1 MFKRIIFLISLLLLL
16 GSCNTDGPIYVVDE
30 IDEKAIILKNWH
42 VIGPFETEEDEIGL
56 DIDYLDSFGKEDLI
70 TYKEFVTLD
79 SLSFPSSVR
88 SRRVAAEENVIDFNK
103 IFAIEDDGAP
113 HAVVYAGCVIKS
125 SQARKL
131 KLNFSSNDDA

>member
-1 MFKRIIFLISLLLLL
+1 MFKRNIFLIGLLLLV
-16 GSCNTDGPIYVVDE
+16 GCRGDGPIYVVDE

-70 TYKEFVTLD
+70 TYKEFVKLD

-103 IFAIEDDGAP
+103 IFAIEDDEAS
-113 HAVVYAGCVIKS
+113 HAVAYAGCVIKS

>member
-16 GSCNTDGPIYVVDE
+16 GSCNTDGPIYIVDN

-70 TYKEFVTLD
+70 TYKEFVKLD

-113 HAVVYAGCVIKS
+113 IT
-125 SQARKL
+125 
-131 KLNFSSNDDA
+131 

>member
-1 MFKRIIFLISLLLLL
+1 MSNRNIFLVGFLLLV
-16 GSCNTDGPIYVVDE
+16 GCRGDGPIYVVDE

-70 TYKEFVTLD
+70 TYKEFVKLD

-88 SRRVAAEENVIDFNK
+88 IDVDVHVPPRHYLRVPLVTRAE
-103 IFAIEDDGAP
+103 A
-113 HAVVYAGCVIKS
+113 
-125 SQARKL
+125 
-131 KLNFSSNDDA
+131 